1 MNLDLLLED
10 LNVDA
15 MNADVKDVVEDV
27 IANVDAMNADV
38 KDVVEDVIANVDAMN
53 ADVKNVVEDVIVIV
67 EETRMI
73 SLEETFSQVKKEKEK
88 EKGK

>member
-15 MNADVKDVVEDV
+15 MNADVKDAVEDV
-27 IANVDAMNADV
+27 IAI
-38 KDVVEDVIANVDAMN
+38 VED
-53 ADVKNVVEDVIVIV
+53 VIV

-73 SLEETFSQVKKEKEK
+73 SLEETFSQVKKEKERDK
-88 EKGK
+88 EKEKDKEKDKEK